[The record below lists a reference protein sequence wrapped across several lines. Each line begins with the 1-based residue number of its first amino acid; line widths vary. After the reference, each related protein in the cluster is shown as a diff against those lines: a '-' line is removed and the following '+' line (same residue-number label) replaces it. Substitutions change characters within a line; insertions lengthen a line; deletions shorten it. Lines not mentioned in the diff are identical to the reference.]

1 MSTDTLRRPAAHDTG
16 ADRIQR
22 RQRNR
27 RIRQTISHV
36 LLVLVALAFLFPLIF
51 TVATALK
58 PAGETF
64 STPPSLVGSSIR
76 WQNFVDVFTFVPF
89 HRYILNGLFVAG
101 AGTIVTLIASALSA
115 YAFAS
120 LKWRGRDSLFLVFLG
135 TIMVPQEVLIV
146 PMFILMQHFGWVD
159 SYAALIFP
167 WAFTAFGTFLLRQFF
182 KAVPYELQEAARIDG
197 CGPLRT
203 FLQIMLPMA
212 KPALGVLAVFTF
224 VNFWNSFLWPLVMIN
239 DVNARGTVPLGLEL
253 FFGQNGNQW
262 HLVMAASVISI
273 LPTLILLLFLQKHL
287 VKGVATSGLAGR

>member
-1 MSTDTLRRPAAHDTG
+1 MSTDTLRRTAAHDTG

-89 HRYILNGLFVAG
+89 HRYILNGMFVAG

-146 PMFILMQHFGWVD
+146 PMFILMQRFGWVD